1 MFVELAP
8 RFAMSFVCSTD
19 SFEPTVVS
27 PTTGV
32 DCAQQDCLK
41 DLFQAGQPPDVHMV
55 VSPLILCDDDFF
67 EDGSNPRKKRSVNTS
82 DVTFRV
88 GDRFA
93 SFVELEKAVAAYSS
107 RHSVQLWKRDA
118 RTIDAARKRVGNIA
132 SKMSEHLKYQC
143 IKYCCIHGGKKF
155 TSTATGRSSST
166 FKHDCGFHIYV
177 VATKDGANLEVR
189 SVCLWHTNH
198 AVSSEPLSEHT
209 PQRRKV
215 GPGFKHIPAA
225 HNIPSTEVPLSDEIK
240 KPDPLL
246 IDNENINLY
255 LSSNQK
261 HHYKPELHDGASD
274 GLAGSET
281 LFNDNVKARA
291 PAPVR
296 LAAVLSD
303 NAKSEPILSSHQK
316 DHRKNKPLPID
327 NGEDE
332 LILSSHEMHEKAAA
346 VAGKIARI
354 LSGAS
359 MPKFQ
364 RRLEVLE
371 ALLRDWSCDDE
382 VAAGNREDNQ
392 CIASPCFKP
401 AEV

>member
-132 SKMSEHLKYQC
+132 SKMGEHLKYQC

-189 SVCLWHTNH
+189 SGRL
-198 AVSSEPLSEHT
+198 ALVSSTYQQPT
-209 PQRRKV
+209 TFQARKCLCQM
-215 GPGFKHIPAA
+215 KLK
-225 HNIPSTEVPLSDEIK
+225 SQT
-240 KPDPLL
+240 PLL
-246 IDNENINLY
+246 IDNENVNLY

>member
-1 MFVELAP
+1 M
-8 RFAMSFVCSTD
+8 
-19 SFEPTVVS
+19 
-27 PTTGV
+27 
-32 DCAQQDCLK
+32 
-41 DLFQAGQPPDVHMV
+41 
-55 VSPLILCDDDFF
+55 
-67 EDGSNPRKKRSVNTS
+67 
-82 DVTFRV
+82 
-88 GDRFA
+88 
-93 SFVELEKAVAAYSS
+93 
-107 RHSVQLWKRDA
+107 
-118 RTIDAARKRVGNIA
+118 
-132 SKMSEHLKYQC
+132 
-143 IKYCCIHGGKKF
+143 
-155 TSTATGRSSST
+155 
-166 FKHDCGFHIYV
+166 
-177 VATKDGANLEVR
+177 
-189 SVCLWHTNH
+189 CLWHTNH

-246 IDNENINLY
+246 IDNENVNLY